1 MTKSAAAAAAT
12 AVVRMGL
19 DGGAANSTSTDIWT
33 AVEEAVAAAAV
44 ATASDQGVRH

>member
-1 MTKSAAAAAAT
+1 MTKSAAA

-33 AVEEAVAAAAV
+33 ADEEAAAAV
-44 ATASDQGVRH
+44 AAASDQGARH

>member
-1 MTKSAAAAAAT
+1 MTKSAAAAAT

-33 AVEEAVAAAAV
+33 ADEEAAAV
-44 ATASDQGVRH
+44 ATASDQGAVRH

>member
-33 AVEEAVAAAAV
+33 ADEEAATVAA
-44 ATASDQGVRH
+44 ASDQGVRH